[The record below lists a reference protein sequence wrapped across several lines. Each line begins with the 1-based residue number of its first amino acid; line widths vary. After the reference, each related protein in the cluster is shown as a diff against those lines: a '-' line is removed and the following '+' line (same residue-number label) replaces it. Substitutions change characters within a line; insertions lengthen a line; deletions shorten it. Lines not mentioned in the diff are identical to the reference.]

1 MPEPVSIGLL
11 TTSVVAGLIRYAK
24 RKFQQVK
31 PVFDVV
37 VASLMLVLL
46 SPIIGLVALLV
57 RVFDGSPVVFQQDR
71 VGKDGHLFKMYK
83 FRTMRPDAE
92 VGIGPTWASDE
103 DPRATR
109 LGRILRKTHLD
120 ELPQLMNVIK
130 GEMSLVGPR
139 PERPHF
145 VEQLSDALPE
155 YPKRLA
161 VKPGITGLA
170 QVNHRAEQTLADTR
184 KKLQLDLTYINSMC
198 WATDFRIL
206 LATLGKVRP
215 MKSGNGNGTSQS
227 PRQRIGQA

>member
-37 VASLMLVLL
+37 VAAFLL
-46 SPIIGLVALLV
+46 ITLSWLIGLVALLIGLFDGK
-57 RVFDGSPVVFQQDR
+57 RVFYHQAR
-71 VGKDGHLFKMYK
+71 VGKDGQLFQMYK
-83 FRTMRPDAE
+83 FRTMAPDAE
-92 VGIGPTWASDE
+92 LSSGPIWAEEE

-109 LGRILRKTHLD
+109 LGRILRKMHLD
-120 ELPQLMNVIK
+120 ELPQLVNVIK

-139 PERPHF
+139 PERPYF
-145 VEQLSDALPE
+145 VKQLSGAFPE
-155 YPKRLA
+155 YPKRLS

-170 QVNHRAEQTLADTR
+170 QVNHGAEQTLADTHR
-184 KKLQLDLTYINSMC
+184 KLQYDLMYIERMG

-206 LATLGKVRP
+206 LATLGKVKPHR
-215 MKSGNGNGTSQS
+215 SSTTADAS
-227 PRQRIGQA
+227 PGQPSTF